1 MALKP
6 EFKKRLL
13 EELRSGKW
21 VQGYGYLASFPKE
34 WEDDDTPTKY
44 CCLGVMC
51 MLVDPER
58 TRWQPCD
65 YYPEQLWDDGVFGT
79 PIPLE
84 EAGPTAL
91 GIHGVALG
99 ITNPYAGLLPIQDRE
114 GRRTS
119 LAECNDAG
127 FTFAQIADLIEMFY

>member
-6 EFKKRLL
+6 EFKKLL
-13 EELRSGKW
+13 LAELRSGKW
-21 VQGYGYLASFPKE
+21 EQGNGQLAIFPEE
-34 WEDDDTPTKY
+34 WDDATPTKY

-58 TRWQPCD
+58 AWWYHADPF
-65 YYPEQLWDDGVFGT
+65 PERLWDEGVFGS

-84 EAGPTAL
+84 EAGPTSYNANGIVL
-91 GIHGVALG
+91 GEC
-99 ITNPYAGLLPIQDRE
+99 TPYAGLLPIQDRE
-114 GRRTS
+114 GRRMS
-119 LAECNDAG
+119 LAACNDFG